1 MMTRKDYIEV
11 SSILNKH
18 KNYINPETFLSLM
31 NDFAFMMESDN
42 PRFDRTRFYDAAFL
56 GQGVKA

>member
-1 MMTRKDYIEV
+1 MTRKDYIEV
-11 SSILNKH
+11 STILNRH
-18 KNYINPETFLSLM
+18 RDAINPDTFLSIL

-42 PRFDRTRFYDAAFL
+42 PRFDRSRFFDAAFL